1 MTPEQ
6 MRLLHPLTRQT
17 PVHELRNALQACA
30 LCWPWSIVKAAVDG
44 YCAAFVAASDPLPAN
59 FFEILD

>member
-6 MRLLHPLTRQT
+6 MLLLHPLTRQT
-17 PVHELRNALQACA
+17 PAQELRNALQALM
-30 LCWPWSIVKAAVDG
+30 LCWPLSIVKAAVDG
-44 YCAAFVAASDPLPAN
+44 YCEAFVAALDPLPAN